1 MKKEIMAVSLLAAM
15 MLTSI
20 INIRCIEKLTN
31 EISEIVGQSVEAAEA
46 EDWLNAE
53 INVRRAETM
62 WNEKDG
68 YTHIVLRHTEIDTVS
83 DALYDLIKAIFENNS
98 QSAAAEAEK
107 VLYHLDSISRMEQ
120 LRLGSIF

>member
-1 MKKEIMAVSLLAAM
+1 MKKEIMAVLMLAVMLVTSL
-15 MLTSI
+15 
-20 INIRCIEKLTN
+20 INIRSIEKLTN
-31 EISEIVGQSVEAAEA
+31 EISDIVSQSAEAAKK

-53 INVRRAETM
+53 VNIRRAETM

-83 DALYDLIKAIFENNS
+83 DALYDLIKAIYENS
-98 QSAAAEAEK
+98 SETAAAEAEK

>member
-1 MKKEIMAVSLLAAM
+1 MLAVMLVTSL
-15 MLTSI
+15 
-20 INIRCIEKLTN
+20 INIRSIEKLTN
-31 EISEIVGQSVEAAEA
+31 EISDIVSQSAEAAKK

-53 INVRRAETM
+53 VNIRRAETM

-83 DALYDLIKAIFENNS
+83 DALYDLIKAIYENS
-98 QSAAAEAEK
+98 SETAAAEAEK